1 MNDITIIIRYGGEKQ
16 SIPTQNN
23 IILDDLL
30 QQLGDRGSLPQGQS
44 WVVTKMG
51 GDAAMDLGRTLADNG
66 ISSSSNCCSGSN
78 QNQSASIRFGE

>member
-16 SIPTQNN
+16 SIPTQDN

-30 QQLGDRGSLPQGQS
+30 QQLGDRRSLPQGQS

-51 GDAAMDLGRTLADNG
+51 SNAAPQLG
-66 ISSSSNCCSGSN
+66 
-78 QNQSASIRFGE
+78 

>member
-1 MNDITIIIRYGGEKQ
+1 MNDITITIRYGGEKQ
-16 SIPTQNN
+16 SVPTQDN

-51 GDAAMDLGRTLADNG
+51 GDSAMDLGRTLADNG
-66 ISSSSNCCSGSN
+66 ITDGDILDLALPTKAGFGSC
-78 QNQSASIRFGE
+78 

>member
-1 MNDITIIIRYGGEKQ
+1 MNDITIIIRSGGEKQ
-16 SIPTQNN
+16 SIPTQDN

-51 GDAAMDLGRTLADNG
+51 GDAAMDLGRSLADNG
-66 ISSSSNCCSGSN
+66 IADGDILDLALPTKAGCSLN
-78 QNQSASIRFGE
+78 